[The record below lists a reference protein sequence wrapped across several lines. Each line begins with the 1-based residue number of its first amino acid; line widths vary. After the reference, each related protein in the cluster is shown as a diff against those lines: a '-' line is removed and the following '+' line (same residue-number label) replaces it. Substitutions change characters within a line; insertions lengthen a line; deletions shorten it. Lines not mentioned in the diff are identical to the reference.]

1 MKLYNYQLTIEYIG
15 TNFVGWQ
22 IQKNGVSVQG
32 EIQKVLRKF
41 IQKDLKLLGAG
52 RTDSGVHAL
61 GQSAHFIINHKI
73 KTKKILNTLNH
84 FLKKKVFLFFQLK
97 IKKRIFIQDTVPK
110 KESIFI

>member
-1 MKLYNYQLTIEYIG
+1 MKIYNYQLIIEYIG

-41 IQKDLKLLGAG
+41 IKKDLKLLGSG

-61 GQSAHFIINHKI
+61 GQSAHFITNHKI
-73 KTKKILNTLNH
+73 KPKKILN
-84 FLKKKVFLFFQLK
+84 
-97 IKKRIFIQDTVPK
+97 
-110 KESIFI
+110 

>member
-84 FLKKKVFLFFQLK
+84 
-97 IKKRIFIQDTVPK
+97 
-110 KESIFI
+110 